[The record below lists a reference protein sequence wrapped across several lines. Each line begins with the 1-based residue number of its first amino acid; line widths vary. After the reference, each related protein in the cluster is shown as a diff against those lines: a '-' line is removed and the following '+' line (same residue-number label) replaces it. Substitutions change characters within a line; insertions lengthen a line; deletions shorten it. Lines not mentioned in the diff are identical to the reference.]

1 MAQILRSQEK
11 TETLAMMILIKKKKK
26 KRNIAFRENE
36 AMPSNKA

>member
-11 TETLAMMILIKKKKK
+11 IETLAMMILKKKKK
-26 KRNIAFRENE
+26 KRNIALRENE

>member
-26 KRNIAFRENE
+26 RNIAFRENE